1 MSPHF
6 LMFYDITTTTLY
18 FVRSGFITNAS
29 GRLWNPGL
37 FGRMWS
43 VTSSSQ
49 LFNNVANGVAY
60 NLDVNDTTIRAV
72 GGNARYY
79 SFPLRCKARSVAF
92 IDKV

>member
-1 MSPHF
+1 M
-6 LMFYDITTTTLY
+6 
-18 FVRSGFITNAS
+18 RSGFITNAS

-79 SFPLRCKARSVAF
+79 SFPLRWLGNGGGNRSNV
-92 IDKV
+92 DMDRLMDRCL